1 MTTRLLVSCLL
12 LVSSFAVLAIEVV
25 DDTGKPVSLD
35 RPATRI
41 ITLAPHLTEMLYA
54 LEQGNRIV
62 ATVAYSDYPEQAKRI
77 PRLGSFDNLKLER
90 ILSFK
95 PDLIVAWHSGNNK
108 QQLARLEEFGLTVY
122 RDNPQRVAD
131 VARTLRNL
139 GKLTASR
146 TAEKTAAAFEERLAM
161 LKQRYRDRAP
171 LSVFYQFWDK
181 PMYTIND
188 QHYIADVFR
197 ICKLENVFASLPQL
211 SATVDR
217 EAVLQA
223 NPDLIIAAV
232 TTGTSSE
239 WFASWQ
245 KWPELKAVRYHN
257 LFSANA
263 DWLNRHTPRL
273 LLATEQICQFGDQA
287 RKALQQKKAD

>member
-1 MTTRLLVSCLL
+1 MTSRLLVSVLL
-12 LVSSFAVLAIEVV
+12 LLSSFAVPAIEVV
-25 DDTGKPVSLD
+25 DDTGRLVSLD

-54 LEQGNRIV
+54 IEQGNRIV

-95 PDLIVAWHSGNNK
+95 PDLVLAWHSGNKK
-108 QQLARLEEFGLTVY
+108 QQLTRLEEFGLTVY

-146 TAEKTAAAFEERLAM
+146 TAEKSAVAFEERLAL
-161 LKQRYRDRAP
+161 LKQRYRARAP
-171 LSVFYQFWDK
+171 LSVFYQFWDR
-181 PMYTIND
+181 PMYTVND
-188 QHYIADVFR
+188 QHYITDVFR

-217 EAVLQA
+217 EAVIKA

-232 TTGTSSE
+232 TTGVPTD
-239 WFASWQ
+239 WFDSWQ
-245 KWPELKAVRYHN
+245 KWPELKAVKYQN
-257 LFSANA
+257 LFTANA